1 MTLPAHVEQVRTT
14 FARLANDKTWDGAN
28 LRSISG
34 ALIRDDP
41 DLVKMWRALE
51 RLASKVD
58 DLWVWAFLN
67 ACHRAINVPP
77 YHNISGEDRRELSSQ
92 ITKTA
97 AHLKR
102 LLTRNELDAH
112 LIHINGALFQ
122 GFFLFEDF
130 GENNRARIDAA
141 GDDKLSV
148 SLMVTRVAE
157 RAAKKI
163 TNEPVRGKKG
173 KNQRAV
179 RFVRLMADRNKD
191 LYGKP
196 LLAVLATACNALH
209 NTAYEEA
216 DVSNLLTR

>member
-1 MTLPAHVEQVRTT
+1 MTLPAHVEHVRTT

-92 ITKTA
+92 IT
-97 AHLKR
+97 
-102 LLTRNELDAH
+102 
-112 LIHINGALFQ
+112 
-122 GFFLFEDF
+122 
-130 GENNRARIDAA
+130 
-141 GDDKLSV
+141 
-148 SLMVTRVAE
+148 
-157 RAAKKI
+157 
-163 TNEPVRGKKG
+163 
-173 KNQRAV
+173 
-179 RFVRLMADRNKD
+179 
-191 LYGKP
+191 
-196 LLAVLATACNALH
+196 
-209 NTAYEEA
+209 
-216 DVSNLLTR
+216 